1 MQGRD
6 FSAELFG
13 TAPPASPAAGR
24 DFSAELFGTP
34 APATASAVEQI
45 PTGGATAPAPRPEDQ
60 SVLRQFAD
68 VPLKLAGGVTTG
80 IRLISDAFGAD
91 TALSKSLR
99 GAEDWIA
106 ELYSAQSKQDSKRM
120 AQIMKEAED
129 KGVLD
134 QVMAGVKAF
143 QVAPVDLVVNALGT
157 SAPAI
162 LASVGAFV
170 LGAPVAATAAATLGT
185 GAVMGA
191 GTIKSAV
198 YDATKEILTGQKELS
213 LTPEQIEKIA
223 VDAQAYGGK
232 NLDSIL
238 LGSIIG
244 AVGAKTGAEPII
256 ARALA
261 KQIAGKAAE
270 KGATETALKAA
281 SREAAELAAKRG
293 ITKQAAITGGKEFGT
308 EFLQGGQEQL
318 AQNIAQQRE
327 GFDVPTMR
335 GVVGQGT
342 LEGLAGLGMGVAA
355 GGRDAYMGKREFFRD
370 QPVTGI
376 PDEDLKKTVFTTA
389 GENKQFKPPAPGS
402 DDLNL
407 LVPAT
412 DAAGKPLVGAAPET
426 IEGKTRADTEA
437 AAAAQ
442 AAKLR
447 LDEATT
453 KATELI
459 TRVDGGGKMTRKEL
473 QDIGAGLG
481 ITFPFSAASNQAKF
495 DIIRTHLGQ
504 QGAPSVSTTGNVDQ
518 TGGAGV
524 GVAGQPGAIDTT
536 GGITAP
542 KPGGVDVAGAATTT
556 TAAGKGAKPGA
567 VTPTAPATPKTKQ
580 EIQQEILGTATD
592 EELQQAMVQ
601 IGGSRVS
608 LLPVDLIQAEINRR
622 GAAKSAAQTDED
634 LLNDLLGGGSSL
646 SARRTGAEM
655 SRDEQLD
662 KLGRRYGLSRSADES
677 AQQFGARIKDAIA
690 FEKMRE
696 GRPMSD
702 IPATELAGQTLRE
715 ETSYVPPD
723 LQIEAYEAERQKF
736 NQTIEDES
744 EQLPAYDKLTNDER
758 RVYFQEGIA
767 RPGAGTAQEHARAAR
782 RLSDYRLGKREET
795 IEGETKGREDYNRE
809 RDSFGRK
816 TGLSYSF
823 PAWNSLSDESK
834 RLFTAINK
842 TNSAI
847 EQYSAF
853 QAVKAQIQKEKTD
866 EASRE
871 ALAQAETDATRQMLD
886 AAERARKS
894 QPAGKGDILPDNIIE
909 ALAKGDIKTVL
920 NYISEKG
927 NGLKLK
933 KTRINVFPFGVRKV
947 NIRDSIAMGV
957 FRSLAGTLSNIEGL
971 KVNVV
976 YDENMVYDQIARYDA
991 KTNTLYVGPNGL
1003 DEATV
1008 LHELVHAA
1016 TVKIIHQFYTDPSVL
1031 TERARKAVEQL
1042 IRIAAV
1048 AKSRLGSKYPNAFEN
1063 LYEFVAYSQTDMDFQ
1078 YDLAQQQVGRL
1089 AGATAKTEEQSRDI
1103 QTQRESK
1110 RGATMYDSL
1119 TDNLWNAYTGT
1130 LAYLYKLFTPG
1141 AKNTRILTLVPT
1153 QTGEDIKNKV
1163 QNPGKGLTGEAREKA
1178 IAAFNKKLREEKE
1191 RDLQR
1196 KGEQKKAFEA
1206 KVKKELEAAEKEDA
1220 SLTEAE
1226 KFDRAIERL
1235 NKKRQL
1241 TAQEKAAFDIETLF
1255 DKEGQEYE
1263 AKIPDVDTAEYVPYE
1278 QGITGLKR
1286 EILREP
1292 GYKGNLL
1299 LEAAEMFQLILA
1311 APEGGI
1317 TQLAGKEGIGA
1328 ELYAKIPKLPSPPPL
1343 PKILKR
1349 SKKGAAAPAAA
1360 QPETPEDKLRKGG
1373 TQDPKTREFY
1383 KPGVKEKIDSTPGK
1397 IWRSLTTAAGWRET
1411 VRRFQDKSIQSRSL
1425 HRKLDLAGL
1434 INRDMDGAFN
1444 NWDEQR
1450 DVATGEQ
1457 RNFVNHYLRV
1467 PMDNIKQSVSDYVK
1481 MTKQKLDDVLID
1493 LHMFS
1498 EMFHEPERRNV
1509 KWVTSV
1515 PLSTTK
1521 NIKHNGQMVSAAQ
1534 RRIDI
1539 LGDPRAGKSGLKDR
1553 IELTEAQ
1560 QRQLWDELT
1569 HLANN
1574 YADPAGDS
1582 PRIKDDRM
1590 RKRVKVMDTNKDS
1603 PLYNVLGINQDEVD
1617 LRMQEYQALP
1627 DEQRQLLDKIFA
1639 EAREITKVTA
1649 ELNKIGNYWSFP
1661 VSNLVGMYN
1670 YQHYLPF
1677 KGVSKHSVADEFTS
1691 FDTKATGKDL
1701 QEIEYSADGRF
1712 STSDNPLLQMMS
1724 DAYRAAG
1731 RAGRRNYMQSIKNAV
1746 EPNKY
1751 NPTGTGVIENAKVIG
1766 HIKFAERNTVDLKK
1780 FKGGSNIFVYNPDG
1794 SIDIIQIQDPKILN
1808 ALRYSFRDA
1817 SPVLDMANSVTGF
1830 FGAMHTR
1837 YNYNF
1842 APLNFVRDSLTNAW
1856 TMGAELGP
1864 IKSAQYIKT
1873 ISAMVVKNGLSKAME
1888 VAILHE
1894 KGDPVSRRMLAD
1906 LASKDPFVR
1915 DMVEYLRRG
1924 GKTTY
1929 LESFS
1934 LKSSLQDLNIGLG
1947 KRRIIDNVEKF
1958 NKFVDV
1964 WNDMFEFTSRTA
1976 AFALRK
1982 EELVKKNIA
1991 KGMTEEAANI
2001 AAGTEAAAWTK
2012 NLANFEKAGEYA
2024 REMGALYMFI
2034 RASATGA
2041 VRAAEAT
2048 LPAFRPLSWAVK
2060 DLPSNIR
2067 PDKNGVSKN
2076 PKALEEFKANY
2087 AKQQLNA
2094 RIMITA
2100 LGGMGF
2106 VLFYMSSAMAPDDE
2120 WKRNV
2125 VKNDNMGQ
2133 WTRFA
2138 RFHIPNEVSE
2148 KAGIGRDVVFQIPW
2162 GFGLGAFAAIG
2173 AQLAGFAA
2181 GASSAKEMF
2190 GNMFTAFADSFLPL
2204 PLSKI
2209 PLTESPESAGKWA
2222 LDTVTPTTVRPILE
2236 FMMNT
2241 NGIGQTINSAA
2252 TRRMG
2257 DAFTGGDRIPEIYK
2271 DASEYFFNASL
2282 GSVDVSP
2289 NSLYFFVNSYL
2300 DGLAKVGEVLYS
2312 WVNLDKGEKAFNI
2325 KTDVPLVGSFFG
2337 AKVNVDSRDYGEVEK
2352 RILEIDKRMNT
2363 LDQRDPVRLAE
2374 YEAKNPLH
2382 GALVD
2387 AYRSRQ
2393 GELNKLRAEAREIRT
2408 MPGITPKT
2416 RDELLRISTM
2426 QQNVLKYQMVQD
2438 FKALGMER

>member
-34 APATASAVEQI
+34 APATATASAVDQI
-45 PTGGATAPAPRPEDQ
+45 PTGGVTAPAARPQDQ
-60 SVLRQFAD
+60 SVFRQVAD

-80 IRLISDAFGAD
+80 IRQISDAFGAD

-129 KGVLD
+129 KGALD
-134 QVMAGVKAF
+134 QVMAGVRAA
-143 QVAPVDLVVNALGT
+143 QVAPVDLLVNALGT
-157 SAPAI
+157 SAPQI
-162 LASVGAFV
+162 LAAVGAFV
-170 LGAPVAATAAATLGT
+170 LGAPAAATSAAMLGT

-198 YDATKEILTGQKELS
+198 YDATKEILAGQKELN

-244 AVGAKTGAEPII
+244 AVGARTGAEPVI
-256 ARALA
+256 ARTLA

-270 KGATETALKAA
+270 KAATETALKTA

-308 EFLQGGQEQL
+308 EFIQGGQEQL
-318 AQNIAQQRE
+318 AKNIAQQRE

-342 LEGLAGLGMGVAA
+342 LEGLAGFGMGAIA
-355 GGRDAYMGKREFFRD
+355 GGRDAYTGKREFFRD

-426 IEGKTRADTEA
+426 TAGKTRADADAE
-437 AAAAQ
+437 

-447 LDEATT
+447 LDEAAT
-453 KATELI
+453 KATEYIAKVDAGEKPNRNVVNELGRNLGVKFPQAVKSNVAKLNLI
-459 TRVDGGGKMTRKEL
+459 REHL
-473 QDIGAGLG
+473 
-481 ITFPFSAASNQAKF
+481 AA
-495 DIIRTHLGQ
+495 
-504 QGAPSVSTTGNVDQ
+504 QGAPSVSTTGPLDQ
-518 TGGAGV
+518 TGGAG
-524 GVAGQPGAIDTT
+524 AGMAGKPGAIDTA
-536 GGITAP
+536 GGTTAA

-567 VTPTAPATPKTKQ
+567 VTPTAPAAPKTKQ
-580 EIQQEILGTATD
+580 EIQQEILKAATD
-592 EELQQAMVQ
+592 EELQRAMVQ
-601 IGGSRVS
+601 IGGSEVS
-608 LLPVDLIQAEINRR
+608 LLSPDLIQAEINKR
-622 GAAKSAAQTDED
+622 GAAKSATKSAAQTDED
-634 LLNDLLGGGSSL
+634 LLNDLLGGDSSL

-677 AQQFGARIKDAIA
+677 AQQFGARIKEAIA

-702 IPATELAGQTLRE
+702 IPATDLAGQTLRE

-991 KTNTLYVGPNGL
+991 NTNTLYVGPNGL
-1003 DEATV
+1003 DEATI

-1063 LYEFVAYSQTDMDFQ
+1063 LYEFVAYSQTDMNFQ

-1220 SLTEAE
+1220 GLTEAE

-1328 ELYAKIPKLPSPPPL
+1328 ELYAKIPRLPAPPPL
-1343 PKILKR
+1343 FKK
-1349 SKKGAAAPAAA
+1349 SKKGAAAAPAPAPAPAA
-1360 QPETPEDKLRKGG
+1360 QPTEEEEKETRAGG
-1373 TQDPKTREFY
+1373 VNNTQTREFY
-1383 KPGVKEKIDSTPGK
+1383 KPSAKEKIESTPGK

-1425 HRKLDLAGL
+1425 HRKLDLSGL

-1444 NWDEQR
+1444 NFDEQR
-1450 DVATGEQ
+1450 DLATGEA
-1457 RNFVNHYLRV
+1457 RNFVNQYLRV
-1467 PMDNIKQSVSDYVK
+1467 PMDNIKQSISDYVK
-1481 MTKQKLDDVLID
+1481 MTGQKLDDVLID

-1515 PLSTTK
+1515 PLSTTE
-1521 NIKHNGQMVSAAQ
+1521 NLMHNGKKISAAQ

-1539 LGDPRAGKSGLKDR
+1539 LGDPRTGKPGIKDR
-1553 IELTEAQ
+1553 VELTEAQ

-1569 HLANN
+1569 SLANN
-1574 YADPAGDS
+1574 HADPAGDS
-1582 PRIKDDRM
+1582 IRPGIKDI
-1590 RKRVKVMDTNKDS
+1590 NKDS
-1603 PLYNVLGINQDEVD
+1603 SDYNALGINQDEVN

-1639 EAREITKVTA
+1639 EAREITKITA

-1691 FDTKATGKDL
+1691 FDNKATGKEL
-1701 QEIEYSADGRF
+1701 QEIVHAADGRF
-1712 STSDNPLLQMMS
+1712 STSDNPFLQMMS
-1724 DAYRAAG
+1724 DAFRSAG
-1731 RAGRRNYMQSIKNAV
+1731 RAGRRNYMQSIKNSV
-1746 EPNKY
+1746 EPNKL
-1751 NPTGTGVIENAKVIG
+1751 NPTGTGVINGRVVK
-1766 HIKFAERNTVDLKK
+1766 HIEFAERNTVDLTE

-1794 SIDIIQIQDPKILN
+1794 SIDIVQIKDPKILE

-1817 SPVLDMANSVTGF
+1817 SPTLDMLNSVTGF

-1864 IKSAQYIKT
+1864 MKSAQYIKT
-1873 ISAMVVKNGLSKAME
+1873 ISAMVVKNGLGKAME

-1894 KGDPVSRRMLAD
+1894 KGDPVSQRMLAD
-1906 LASKDPFVR
+1906 LARKDPFVR

-1934 LKSSLQDLNIGLG
+1934 LKSSLHDLNTGLG
-1947 KRRIIDNVEKF
+1947 KRRIIDTVEKF

-1991 KGMTEEAANI
+1991 KGMTEEAANR

-2024 REMGALYMFI
+2024 RGMGAAYMFI

-2048 LPAFRPLSWAVK
+2048 LPAFRPLSMAVN
-2060 DLPSNIR
+2060 DLPAVIR
-2067 PDKNGVSKN
+2067 DD

-2087 AKQQLNA
+2087 AKQRQNA
-2094 RIMITA
+2094 QIMIGA
-2100 LGGMGF
+2100 LMSAGF
-2106 VLFYMSSAMAPDDE
+2106 ALFYMSSMMAPDDE
-2120 WKRNV
+2120 WKRNT

-2133 WTRFA
+2133 WTRFV

-2173 AQLAGFAA
+2173 AQFAGFAA
-2181 GASSAKEMF
+2181 GASSAKEML
-2190 GNMFTAFADSFLPL
+2190 GNVFTSFADSFLPL

-2209 PLTESPESAGKWA
+2209 PLTESPESAGKWVVDTLAPTA
-2222 LDTVTPTTVRPILE
+2222 LRPLFE
-2236 FMMNT
+2236 FAMNT
-2241 NGIGQTINSAA
+2241 NGIGQAINSAA

-2257 DAFTGGDRIPEIYK
+2257 DAFTGGDRIPEAYK
-2271 DASEYFFNASL
+2271 DAAERMFEKSL
-2282 GSVDVSP
+2282 GSIDVSP
-2289 NSLYFFVNSYL
+2289 NTLYFFANSYL

-2312 WVNLDKGEKAFNI
+2312 WVNLDRGEKTFNI
-2325 KTDVPLVGSFFG
+2325 KTDVPLIGSFFG
-2337 AKVNVDSRDYGEVEK
+2337 AKTNVDSREYGEIEK
-2352 RILEIDKRMNT
+2352 QILKIDKRMNT
-2363 LDQRDPVRLAE
+2363 LDQRDPARLAE

-2382 GALVD
+2382 GMLVD

-2393 GELNKLRAEAREIRT
+2393 GELNRLRAEAREIRT
-2408 MPGITPKT
+2408 MPGLSPKT

>member
-1 MQGRD
+1 MGAFDPDAWLAKKDAQ
-6 FSAELFG
+6 
-13 TAPPASPAAGR
+13 PPAA
-24 DFSAELFGTP
+24 SATP
-34 APATASAVEQI
+34 FDPDAWLAKKDLVATPASAVEQI
-45 PTGGATAPAPRPEDQ
+45 PTGGATAPAPKPEDQ
-60 SVLRQFAD
+60 SVFRQVAD
-68 VPLKLAGGVTTG
+68 VPLMLAGSVTRG
-80 IRLISDAFGAD
+80 FRIVADAMGAD
-91 TALSKSLR
+91 SAVSKNLR

-120 AQIMKEAED
+120 AQIMQEAED

-134 QVMAGVKAF
+134 QVVAAAKAA
-143 QVAPVDLVVNALGT
+143 QVAPVDLLVNALGT
-157 SAPAI
+157 AAPSI
-162 LASVGAFV
+162 LAAVGAFV
-170 LGAPVAATAAATLGT
+170 LGAPAAATTAAMLGT

-198 YDATKEILTGQKELS
+198 YDATKEILTGQKELN

-244 AVGAKTGAEPII
+244 AVGARTGAEPVI
-256 ARALA
+256 ARTLA

-270 KGATETALKAA
+270 KAATETALKTA

-308 EFLQGGQEQL
+308 EFIQGGQEQL
-318 AQNIAQQRE
+318 AKNIAQQRE

-342 LEGLAGLGMGVAA
+342 LEGLAGFGMGAIA
-355 GGRDAYMGKREFFRD
+355 GGRDAYTGKREFFRD
-370 QPVTGI
+370 QPTTKAA
-376 PDEDLKKTVFTTA
+376 DDALRETVFTTA

-426 IEGKTRADTEA
+426 TAGKTRADTEA

-442 AAKLR
+442 AAKLS

-453 KATELI
+453 KANELI
-459 TRVDGGGKMTRKEL
+459 ARVDGGGKMTRKEL
-473 QDIGAGLG
+473 QGIGAGLG
-481 ITFPFSAASNQAKF
+481 ITFPFSATSNQAKF
-495 DIIRTHLGQ
+495 DIIRAHLGQ
-504 QGAPSVSTTGNVDQ
+504 QGAPSVSTTGPLDQ
-518 TGGAGV
+518 TGGAGA
-524 GVAGQPGAIDTT
+524 GVAGQPGAIDTA
-536 GGITAP
+536 GGTTAA

-567 VTPTAPATPKTKQ
+567 VTPTTPAAPKTKQ
-580 EIQQEILGTATD
+580 EIQQEILKAATD
-592 EELQQAMVQ
+592 EELQRAMVQ
-601 IGGSRVS
+601 IGGSEVS

-622 GAAKSAAQTDED
+622 GTAKSAAQTDED
-634 LLNDLLGGGSSL
+634 LLNDLLGGDSSL

-677 AQQFGARIKDAIA
+677 AQQFGARIKEAIA
-690 FEKMRE
+690 FEKARE

-767 RPGAGTAQEHARAAR
+767 RPGAGTAQEHARVAR

-933 KTRINVFPFGVRKV
+933 KVSDFFLAGVQRGKTGSLKPRFARRPV
-947 NIRDSIAMGV
+947 NIRNSVAMQV
-957 FRSLAGTLSNIEGL
+957 FRGLASTLNNIEGF

-991 KTNTLYVGPNGL
+991 NTNTLYVGPNGL
-1003 DEATV
+1003 DEATI

-1016 TVKIIHQFYTDPSVL
+1016 TVKIIHQFYIDPSVL
-1031 TERARKAVEQL
+1031 TERSRKAVEQL
-1042 IRIAAV
+1042 IRVAAA

-1078 YDLAQQQVGRL
+1078 YDLAQQQVGKL
-1089 AGATAKTEEQSRDI
+1089 AEATAKTEEQAQDI
-1103 QTQRESK
+1103 QLEREAKGGES
-1110 RGATMYDSL
+1110 RYDSFM
-1119 TDNLWNAYTGT
+1119 DNLWGAYTGT

-1141 AKNTRILTLVPT
+1141 AKNTKVLMPT
-1153 QTGEDIKNKV
+1153 
-1163 QNPGKGLTGEAREKA
+1163 EKS
-1178 IAAFNKKLREEKE
+1178 RTT
-1191 RDLQR
+1191 
-1196 KGEQKKAFEA
+1196 KAKTA
-1206 KVKKELEAAEKEDA
+1206 K
-1220 SLTEAE
+1220 
-1226 KFDRAIERL
+1226 
-1235 NKKRQL
+1235 
-1241 TAQEKAAFDIETLF
+1241 QEKAAETKAEIEARRIAADERAEERELSLAEREALTPESLF
-1255 DKEGQEYE
+1255 DDPDKEMKE
-1263 AKIPDVDTAEYVPYE
+1263 AKIEPLRSEMVIQNGVAN
-1278 QGITGLKR
+1278 LKR

-1299 LEAAEMFQLILA
+1299 LEASEMVQLILA

-1328 ELYAKIPKLPSPPPL
+1328 ELYAKIPRLPAPPPL
-1343 PKILKR
+1343 FKK
-1349 SKKGAAAPAAA
+1349 SKKGAAAAPAAA
-1360 QPETPEDKLRKGG
+1360 PPETPEDKLRKGG

-1383 KPGVKEKIDSTPGK
+1383 KPSAKEKIESTPGK

-1444 NWDEQR
+1444 NFDEQR

-1515 PLSTTK
+1515 PLSTDQNLT
-1521 NIKHNGQMVSAAQ
+1521 HNGKKISAAQ

-1539 LGDPRAGKSGLKDR
+1539 LGDPRTGKPGIKDR
-1553 IELTEAQ
+1553 VELTEAQ

-1569 HLANN
+1569 SLANN
-1574 YADPAGDS
+1574 HADPAGDS

-1590 RKRVKVMDTNKDS
+1590 RKRVKVMDINKDS
-1603 PLYNVLGINQDEVD
+1603 PLYNVLGINQDEVN

-1649 ELNKIGNYWSFP
+1649 DLNKIGNYWSFP

-1677 KGVSKHSVADEFTS
+1677 KGVSKHSVADEFVS
-1691 FDTKATGKDL
+1691 FDTKATGKEL
-1701 QEIEYSADGRF
+1701 QEIEYAADGRF
-1712 STSDNPLLQMMS
+1712 SPADNPLLQMMS

-1746 EPNKY
+1746 EPNKL

-1766 HIKFAERNTVDLKK
+1766 HIEFAERNTVDLTK

-1794 SIDIIQIQDPKILN
+1794 SIDIVQIKDPKILN

-1864 IKSAQYIKT
+1864 MKSAQYIKT
-1873 ISAMVVKNGLSKAME
+1873 ISAMVVKNGLGKAME

-1894 KGDPVSRRMLAD
+1894 KGDPVSQRMLAD

-1934 LKSSLQDLNIGLG
+1934 LKSSLHDLNTGLG
-1947 KRRIIDNVEKF
+1947 KRRIIDTVEKF

-1991 KGMTEEAANI
+1991 KGMTEAAANR

-2041 VRAAEAT
+2041 MRAAEAT
-2048 LPAFRPLSWAVK
+2048 LPAVRPLSMAVN
-2060 DLPSNIR
+2060 DLPAVIR
-2067 PDKNGVSKN
+2067 ND

-2087 AKQQLNA
+2087 AQQQRNA
-2094 RIMITA
+2094 RIMVTA
-2100 LGGMGF
+2100 LGGMGMA
-2106 VLFYMSSAMAPDDE
+2106 LFYMSALMAPDDD
-2120 WKRNV
+2120 WKRNAV
-2125 VKNDNMGQ
+2125 MNDNMGQ

-2173 AQLAGFAA
+2173 AQFAGFTV

-2190 GNMFTAFADSFLPL
+2190 GNMFTSFADSFLPL

-2209 PLTESPESAGKWA
+2209 PPTESPESAGKWA
-2222 LDTVTPTTVRPILE
+2222 LDTVTPTTIRPILE

-2271 DASEYFFNASL
+2271 DAAEYFFNASL

-2289 NSLYFFVNSYL
+2289 NSLYFFANSYL

-2312 WVNLDKGEKAFNI
+2312 WVNLDRGEKTFNI
-2325 KTDVPLVGSFFG
+2325 KTDVPLIGSFFG
-2337 AKVNVDSRDYGEVEK
+2337 AKTNVDSREYGEIEK

-2382 GALVD
+2382 GMLVD

-2408 MPGITPKT
+2408 MPDISPKT

>member
-1 MQGRD
+1 
-6 FSAELFG
+6 
-13 TAPPASPAAGR
+13 
-24 DFSAELFGTP
+24 
-34 APATASAVEQI
+34 
-45 PTGGATAPAPRPEDQ
+45 
-60 SVLRQFAD
+60 
-68 VPLKLAGGVTTG
+68 
-80 IRLISDAFGAD
+80 LISDAFGAD

-170 LGAPVAATAAATLGT
+170 LGAPAAATAAATLGT

-261 KQIAGKAAE
+261 KQIAGKAVE
-270 KGATETALKAA
+270 KGATETALKTA

-308 EFLQGGQEQL
+308 EFIQGGQEQL

-342 LEGLAGLGMGVAA
+342 LEGLAGLGMGATA
-355 GGRDAYMGKREFFRD
+355 GGREAYTGKREFFRD
-370 QPVTGI
+370 QPTTKAA
-376 PDEDLKKTVFTTA
+376 DDALRETVFTTA

-426 IEGKTRADTEA
+426 TAGKTRADTEA
-437 AAAAQ
+437 A

-453 KATELI
+453 KATEYLAGIDAGGTIKQPEYRKVAQALGLKIPVGTSNLAGIELI
-459 TRVDGGGKMTRKEL
+459 R
-473 QDIGAGLG
+473 A
-481 ITFPFSAASNQAKF
+481 
-495 DIIRTHLGQ
+495 HLGQ

-518 TGGAGV
+518 AGGAGV
-524 GVAGQPGAIDTT
+524 GMAGQSGAIDTA
-536 GGITAP
+536 GGTTAA

-567 VTPTAPATPKTKQ
+567 VTPTTSAGLQEQFFVGFSDDLVARVANDPKLSADLRKD
-580 EIQQEILGTATD
+580 AA
-592 EELQQAMVQ
+592 EEL
-601 IGGSRVS
+601 
-608 LLPVDLIQAEINRR
+608 ERR
-622 GAAKSAAQTDED
+622 KAAATKPKSAAQTDED
-634 LLNDLLGGGSSL
+634 LLNDLLGGDSSL

-677 AQQFGARIKDAIA
+677 AQQFGARIKEAIA
-690 FEKMRE
+690 FEKARE

-933 KTRINVFPFGVRKV
+933 KVSDFFLAGVQRGKTGSLKPRFARRPV
-947 NIRDSIAMGV
+947 NIRNSVAMQV
-957 FRSLAGTLSNIEGL
+957 FRGLASTLNNIEGF

-991 KTNTLYVGPNGL
+991 NTNTLYVGPNGL
-1003 DEATV
+1003 DEATI

-1016 TVKIIHQFYTDPSVL
+1016 TVKIIHQFYIDPSVL
-1031 TERARKAVEQL
+1031 TERSRKAVEQL
-1042 IRIAAV
+1042 IRVAAA

-1078 YDLAQQQVGRL
+1078 YDLAQQQVGKL
-1089 AGATAKTEEQSRDI
+1089 AEATAKTEEQAQDI
-1103 QTQRESK
+1103 QLEREAKGGES
-1110 RGATMYDSL
+1110 RYDSFM
-1119 TDNLWNAYTGT
+1119 DNLWGAYTGT

-1141 AKNTRILTLVPT
+1141 AKNTKVLMPT
-1153 QTGEDIKNKV
+1153 
-1163 QNPGKGLTGEAREKA
+1163 EKS
-1178 IAAFNKKLREEKE
+1178 RTT
-1191 RDLQR
+1191 
-1196 KGEQKKAFEA
+1196 KAKTA
-1206 KVKKELEAAEKEDA
+1206 K
-1220 SLTEAE
+1220 
-1226 KFDRAIERL
+1226 
-1235 NKKRQL
+1235 
-1241 TAQEKAAFDIETLF
+1241 QEKAAETKAEIEARRIAADERVEERELSLAEREALTPESLF
-1255 DKEGQEYE
+1255 DDPDKEMKE
-1263 AKIPDVDTAEYVPYE
+1263 AKIEPLRSEMVIQNGVAN
-1278 QGITGLKR
+1278 LKR

-1299 LEAAEMFQLILA
+1299 LEASEMVQLILA

-1328 ELYAKIPKLPSPPPL
+1328 ELYAKIPRLPAPPPL
-1343 PKILKR
+1343 FKK
-1349 SKKGAAAPAAA
+1349 SKKGAAAAPAAA
-1360 QPETPEDKLRKGG
+1360 PAAQPTEGEEKETRAGG
-1373 TQDPKTREFY
+1373 VNNTQTREFY

-1425 HRKLDLAGL
+1425 HRKLDLSGL

-1444 NWDEQR
+1444 NFDEQR
-1450 DVATGEQ
+1450 DLAAGEA
-1457 RNFVNHYLRV
+1457 RNFVNRYLRV
-1467 PMDNIKQSVSDYVK
+1467 PMDNIKQSISDYVK
-1481 MTKQKLDDVLID
+1481 MTGQKLDDVLID

-1534 RRIDI
+1534 RRLDI
-1539 LGDPRAGKSGLKDR
+1539 LGDPRSNKSGLKDR

-1582 PRIKDDRM
+1582 IRPGIKDI
-1590 RKRVKVMDTNKDS
+1590 NKDS
-1603 PLYNVLGINQDEVD
+1603 SDYNVLGINQDEVD

-1649 ELNKIGNYWSFP
+1649 DLNKIGNYWSFP

-1670 YQHYLPF
+1670 YQHYMPF

-1691 FDTKATGKDL
+1691 FDNKATGKEL
-1701 QEIEYSADGRF
+1701 QEIIYSADGRF
-1712 STSDNPLLQMMS
+1712 STSDNPFLQMMS
-1724 DAYRAAG
+1724 DAFRSAG

-1746 EPNKY
+1746 KPNKY
-1751 NPTGTGVIENAKVIG
+1751 NPTGTGVIEDGEVVA
-1766 HIKFAERNTVDLKK
+1766 HIEFAERNTVDLTE
-1780 FKGGSNIFVYNPDG
+1780 FKGDSNIFVYNPDG
-1794 SIDIIQIQDPKILN
+1794 SIDIVKIRDPKLID

-1817 SPVLDMANSVTGF
+1817 APTLDMLNSVTGF

-1864 IKSAQYIKT
+1864 MKSAQYIKT
-1873 ISAMVVKNGLSKAME
+1873 ISAMVVKNGLGKAME

-1894 KGDPVSRRMLAD
+1894 KGDPVSARMLAD

-1934 LKSSLQDLNIGLG
+1934 LKSSLHDLNTGLG
-1947 KRRIIDNVEKF
+1947 KRRILDNVEKF

-1991 KGMTEEAANI
+1991 KGMTEEAANR

-2024 REMGALYMFI
+2024 RGMGAAYMFI

-2041 VRAAEAT
+2041 MRAAEAT
-2048 LPAFRPLSWAVK
+2048 LPAFRTLDMAVN

-2067 PDKNGVSKN
+2067 PDKDGVSKN
-2076 PKALEEFKANY
+2076 PKALEEFKTNY
-2087 AKQQLNA
+2087 AKQRQNA
-2094 RIMITA
+2094 QIMIGA
-2100 LGGMGF
+2100 LMSAGF
-2106 VLFYMSSAMAPDDE
+2106 ALFYMSSMMAPDDE
-2120 WKRNV
+2120 WKRNT

-2133 WTRFA
+2133 WTRFV

-2173 AQLAGFAA
+2173 AQFAGFAA
-2181 GASSAKEMF
+2181 GASSAKEML
-2190 GNMFTAFADSFLPL
+2190 GNIFTSFADSFLPL

-2209 PLTESPESAGKWA
+2209 PLTESPESAGKWVVDTLAPTA
-2222 LDTVTPTTVRPILE
+2222 LRPLFE
-2236 FMMNT
+2236 FAMNT
-2241 NGIGQTINSAA
+2241 NGIGQAINSAA

-2271 DASEYFFNASL
+2271 DAAEYFFNASL

-2289 NSLYFFVNSYL
+2289 NSLYFFANSYL

-2312 WVNLDKGEKAFNI
+2312 WVNLDRGEKTFNI
-2325 KTDVPLVGSFFG
+2325 KTDVPLIGSFFG
-2337 AKVNVDSRDYGEVEK
+2337 AKTNVDSREYGEIEK

-2363 LDQRDPVRLAE
+2363 LDQRDPARLAQ

-2382 GALVD
+2382 GMLVD

-2393 GELNKLRAEAREIRT
+2393 GELNRLRAEAREIRT
-2408 MPGITPKT
+2408 MPGLSPKT